1 MQDYLLLPVAL
12 GITNQNKTK
21 SLELGT
27 KSVLLRSEVQNRG
40 WLAKTSSDMYLS
52 FLPPKTPLKWEGMNV
67 KDFPFYPCHLA
78 QVKR

>member
-27 KSVLLRSEVQNRG
+27 KSVLLRREVQNRG
-40 WLAKTSSDMYLS
+40 
-52 FLPPKTPLKWEGMNV
+52 
-67 KDFPFYPCHLA
+67 
-78 QVKR
+78 